1 MFLFFSKHFYF
12 LIVQYNIDTY
22 RAKFYNN
29 QNTNNIHACYM
40 IHRRHKIVWFR
51 YRSVR
56 CRTILQYRN
65 TNALQNDSGLKKEEV
80 FISRETQRREVTR
93 NHQLLGTICLP
104 DCIIQAGLPIPAC
117 RSQFRQAVR
126 REFYLLLLL
135 L

>member
-1 MFLFFSKHFYF
+1 MLYDSQAMFNCLVP
-12 LIVQYNIDTY
+12 VQVCSLADS
-22 RAKFYNN
+22 FG
-29 QNTNNIHACYM
+29 M
-40 IHRRHKIVWFR
+40 G
-51 YRSVR
+51 
-56 CRTILQYRN
+56 N